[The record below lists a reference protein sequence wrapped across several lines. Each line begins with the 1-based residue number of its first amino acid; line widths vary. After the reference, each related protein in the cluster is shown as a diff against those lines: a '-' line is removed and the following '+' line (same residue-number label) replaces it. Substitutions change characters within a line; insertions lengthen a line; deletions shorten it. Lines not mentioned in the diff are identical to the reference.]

1 MGVLAAVAAVPQ
13 RTSDFEGAAYDGG
26 MTSRPLS
33 VAMDLL
39 GRRWALRIVW
49 ELKGGP
55 LRAIELQRRCDQMS
69 LSVLY
74 QRLRDL
80 TEAGLITQG
89 DDGRYGLTRWG
100 DSLGDALDPLDAWSR
115 RWARTAAAR
124 R

>member
-1 MGVLAAVAAVPQ
+1 
-13 RTSDFEGAAYDGG
+13 
-26 MTSRPLS
+26 MTSRPLT

-55 LRAIELQRRCDQMS
+55 LRAIELQHRCDQMS

-80 TEAGLITQG
+80 TEAGLVAQG
-89 DDGRYGLTRWG
+89 DDGRYELTRWG
-100 DSLGDALDPLDAWSR
+100 SSLGEALDPIDAWSR